1 MTSRAKEVFER
12 TFLDRNTARVSSVQ
26 NDSDPDSAKEEDK
39 IREHKRQKK
48 RKRVQKPKPKGGRKT
63 VSAFQIKT
71 VPPLERVTSTKYPEI
86 LTTDSEFT
94 SVEPQNELVLAKSR
108 FFDKKSASRVE
119 YDHVRPI
126 DFPYLRHMLQRKPE
140 KQFDMHQCNDRERL
154 RANQQAITRS
164 YEESRLRP
172 PIGSERECPMGCDCE
187 GLKIT
192 NAKDKAF
199 ILVEFLL
206 PTEQKHYEDTGDLP
220 SETRL
225 CLMCKRKE
233 IARAWC
239 NVRADNMG
247 VKRDII
253 LPDYRNLIN
262 VEGEYSLS
270 DCIVT
275 SRYVWEGILDPIVLH
290 KRSAYRLIEKN
301 GIPYYEQWRMKYPQK
316 NSEHFFEAPLHRS
329 SRTV

>member
-1 MTSRAKEVFER
+1 MSRAKEIFER
-12 TFLDRNTARVSSVQ
+12 TFMEKNTVKSTVAAE
-26 NDSDPDSAKEEDK
+26 SDPDSAAEEEK
-39 IREHKRQKK
+39 IRKFKREKK
-48 RKRVQKPKPKGGRKT
+48 RKRMSKPKPKGGRKT
-63 VSAFQIKT
+63 VSEFQIRT
-71 VPPLERVTSTKYPEI
+71 VAPTERVTSDKYPEI
-86 LTTDSEFT
+86 LTTDSEFS
-94 SVEPQNELVLAKSR
+94 SVEPQNELVLANSR
-108 FFDKKSASRVE
+108 FFEKKSKTLE
-119 YDHVRPI
+119 YTHVRPT
-126 DFPYLRHMLQRKPE
+126 DYPFLRHMLQRKPE
-140 KQFDMHQCNDRERL
+140 KNFDIHQCNDRERL

-172 PIGSERECPMGCDCE
+172 PIGSERECPMGIECE
-187 GLKIT
+187 GLKIA

-206 PTEQKHYEDTGDLP
+206 PSEQKHYENTGELP

-290 KRSAYRLIEKN
+290 KRSAYRLIERN
-301 GIPYYEQWRMKYPQK
+301 GIPYYEQWRMKYPK
-316 NSEHFFEAPLHRS
+316 KSESHFFQAPLH
-329 SRTV
+329 